1 MLKNYF
7 KIAWRNL
14 KKNKVFSLI
23 NILGL
28 TIGIT
33 VCMMIFLY
41 LMNEFGFDSFH
52 KNGKN
57 IYRVMRSFDKGK
69 AAVPYLS
76 GPYATALLN
85 DFPNEIKRAVRV
97 MPSNSLITVDTVS
110 FNEKKIYITDPG
122 FFQLFTFP
130 LIKGNPADVL
140 KDPYSVVL
148 TSSTAKK
155 YFGNLDPIGK
165 IVHVDKTLALKV
177 TGIAE
182 DVPANS
188 HLQFDIIYPIS
199 RFYNQDWFKIWN
211 NNSMYTYVQLQESMD
226 GATLEKRFPA
236 FVDKHMAEDKVQNG
250 ANFEL
255 ALTPLK
261 NVYFEGSYSFDK
273 VSHGEKKTVYIFLS
287 IAILILLIACI
298 NFMNLSTVRAVE
310 RSREVGIRKVMG
322 ALRNHLVLQFIGES
336 LLLTLLSCV
345 LSLGI
350 LQLVLPAYNDLLG
363 YNLSVPW
370 KLPAIYLF
378 FAGIILLV
386 GFLAGSY
393 PAIVLSAFSP
403 IQALKGKLKLG
414 KGGSQFRQ
422 SLVVLQFC
430 ISVLLIIGTIVIMKQ
445 MQFVKNKEL
454 GYQLEQTLIIR
465 IDNDDIYNNRVHF
478 KNELERNPAI
488 ASVSMMSG
496 EPGGFYDDFLFEVEG
511 QSEMFKARTEFSDFE
526 YVKTLGLKI
535 IAGRNF
541 SSQFPTD
548 TTGSALVNRTAAAK
562 LGLTPKQAIGKWI
575 KNPIRDK
582 ERRRI
587 VGVVEDFN
595 FLSLREN
602 VEPLVIAPNED
613 RRVILVKTK
622 AGSLASAMEQVRKQ
636 YAIDAPQYPYEYS
649 FMDEK
654 FDDLYKKDLKQ
665 QKLLSVFSGL
675 AIFIACLGLFGLA
688 SFTTAK
694 RIKEIGVRKVLG
706 SSSQGIVLMLSKDLL
721 RPVFLATLISIPLGY
736 FIMQKWLESFAYR
749 TPLHW
754 WIFALAAL
762 ITFVIALA
770 TVSSKALKAALTNP
784 VKSLRSE

>member
-1 MLKNYF
+1 
-7 KIAWRNL
+7 
-14 KKNKVFSLI
+14 
-23 NILGL
+23 
-28 TIGIT
+28 
-33 VCMMIFLY
+33 
-41 LMNEFGFDSFH
+41 
-52 KNGKN
+52 
-57 IYRVMRSFDKGK
+57 
-69 AAVPYLS
+69 
-76 GPYATALLN
+76 
-85 DFPNEIKRAVRV
+85 
-97 MPSNSLITVDTVS
+97 
-110 FNEKKIYITDPG
+110 
-122 FFQLFTFP
+122 
-130 LIKGNPADVL
+130 
-140 KDPYSVVL
+140 
-148 TSSTAKK
+148 
-155 YFGNLDPIGK
+155 
-165 IVHVDKTLALKV
+165 
-177 TGIAE
+177 
-182 DVPANS
+182 
-188 HLQFDIIYPIS
+188 
-199 RFYNQDWFKIWN
+199 
-211 NNSMYTYVQLQESMD
+211 
-226 GATLEKRFPA
+226 
-236 FVDKHMAEDKVQNG
+236 
-250 ANFEL
+250 
-255 ALTPLK
+255 
-261 NVYFEGSYSFDK
+261 
-273 VSHGEKKTVYIFLS
+273 
-287 IAILILLIACI
+287 
-298 NFMNLSTVRAVE
+298 
-310 RSREVGIRKVMG
+310 
-322 ALRNHLVLQFIGES
+322 
-336 LLLTLLSCV
+336 
-345 LSLGI
+345 
-350 LQLVLPAYNDLLG
+350 
-363 YNLSVPW
+363 
-370 KLPAIYLF
+370 
-378 FAGIILLV
+378 
-386 GFLAGSY
+386 
-393 PAIVLSAFSP
+393 
-403 IQALKGKLKLG
+403 
-414 KGGSQFRQ
+414 
-422 SLVVLQFC
+422 
-430 ISVLLIIGTIVIMKQ
+430 
-445 MQFVKNKEL
+445 
-454 GYQLEQTLIIR
+454 
-465 IDNDDIYNNRVHF
+465 
-478 KNELERNPAI
+478 
-488 ASVSMMSG
+488 
-496 EPGGFYDDFLFEVEG
+496 
-511 QSEMFKARTEFSDFE
+511 MFKARTEFSDFE